1 MSGPLIS
8 CAARGD
14 VFVESRDW
22 IRYALVH
29 FHVLHGTTCIMGDTD
44 EMSWPEPNHRQDDDG
59 VEANN
64 QENLYFCCILQKL
77 LGNWVLRLEC
87 FHSVTLQKVRFFIN
101 AAVLHYCLLLANLQ
115 YISC

>member
-8 CAARGD
+8 CAASGD

-22 IRYALVH
+22 IRCALVH
-29 FHVLHGTTCIMGDTD
+29 FSYAAWYNVHNGRCD
-44 EMSWPEPNHRQDDDG
+44 EMSWPQPNHRQDDDG

-64 QENLYFCCILQKL
+64 QENLYFCCISWKL

-87 FHSVTLQKVRFFIN
+87 FRSMTLQKVRFCPI
-101 AAVLHYCLLLANLQ
+101 A
-115 YISC
+115 SS